1 MKEETHTKA
10 QAWTA
15 CRLMIEILDIFFT
28 NVSAPFFFFAAE
40 EIEQYCFVHS
50 MTTASTN
57 Y

>member
-40 EIEQYCFVHS
+40 PDL
-50 MTTASTN
+50 TN
-57 Y
+57 TVFALHFQPFFC